1 MKVLVVGCGASG
13 RRHINNLAAIDRIKS
28 ISVFTGNKDCLKEVN
43 RKDKV
48 IITESLTNTD
58 ADFAVIANDTYKH
71 IDTAI
76 PLAERG
82 IHLFIE
88 KPLSHNLNKTNE
100 LRDIARKKK
109 IKIFIGYNL
118 RFLGAMKYIREKL
131 SEGLLGRLYFAK
143 IEVGQ
148 YLPDWRPSRDYR
160 NSYSASAVRG
170 GGVALDLS
178 HEVDYMRHLFGD
190 PARWSV
196 VKAKVSNLEIDSD
209 DVFEG
214 IYKYGNNFICTIH
227 LDYLLKEKKREIQII
242 GSGGVLHCDFIRKT
256 ISIRKNDEE
265 TVQNEE
271 AMFDINKTYAD
282 ELNHFVE
289 VIEKDLEP
297 DIGLEDG
304 IQVLRLLENVNV

>member
-13 RRHINNLAAIDRIKS
+13 RRHINNLSAIDRIKS
-28 ISVFTGNKDCLKEVN
+28 ISVFTRNKDCLKEVHH
-43 RKDKV
+43 RDKAV
-48 IITESLTNTD
+48 ITDSLTNTD

-71 IDTAI
+71 LDTAI

-109 IKIFIGYNL
+109 IKIIIGYNL
-118 RFLGAMKYIREKL
+118 RFLGAMKYIRAKL
-131 SEGLLGRLYFAK
+131 SEGVIGRLYFAK